1 MAKLARLGAE
11 LGGNLCRGAAA
22 VQSSKLS
29 CETRREARHVGGQKP
44 VNLGENCEMEGK
56 WRGEGYKGVC
66 SLFGACVSVS
76 GISRGCDPEVTAKPL
91 PWREAGGPQRGGRN
105 AEQRGEASG
114 EHLGIRARWQGGSR
128 RRRIYCWPGGVRGME
143 SFRSGVAER
152 KEDMAKLWH
161 GEGGICGKG

>member
-11 LGGNLCRGAAA
+11 LGRNLCRGAAA
-22 VQSSKLS
+22 VQSSKLN
-29 CETRREARHVGGQKP
+29 CEMWREVQQKP
-44 VNLGENCEMEGK
+44 VNLGENWEMEGK
-56 WRGEGYKGVC
+56 RRGEGYKGVC
-66 SLFGACVSVS
+66 SLFGACVFVS

-91 PWREAGGPQRGGRN
+91 LRREAGEPQRGGRN

-128 RRRIYCWPGGVRGME
+128 RRRIYCCPGGVRGME

-152 KEDMAKLWH
+152 KEDMAKLLH